1 MRHRDSASS
10 TKSGAV
16 PKRKPP
22 SPAYW
27 LLAAVLPVVFLTSMR
42 VIDAPPA
49 GLAQWQH
56 ASADF
61 AAVSGATPQDLG
73 AVAWSA
79 VALPYRRPIARDAD
93 GVAWYRLTFEL
104 DAAPAVIWAVYE
116 RRPRANLAMFI
127 NGTPVSAAGELLR
140 PYSHDWAPR
149 LVAVPAALLQPGRNE
164 LLVRSAAE
172 PPADRMDTLY
182 IGPYQVLAAP
192 YERHLLLDVTA
203 KQATLA
209 AMLLFAAL
217 FGIIYAL
224 RRRDT
229 VFAAYGITILVWSS
243 HVCYSLGPDRWWVTE
258 AQWRVLGE
266 FTLVAFVVC
275 AIMTVHR
282 FLGRRPRRTERWL
295 LAGAIAYLLAALAAV
310 TLVDGEPLREFNRY
324 IGIPILLILSGR
336 AVWQLTR
343 AALANATIERRLMLL
358 CALIVW
364 TTALRDYLVAASGPG
379 DGTAG
384 MYLPYTVSF
393 VLLVFGSLIMF
404 RFARALRETEVLNR
418 ELEARVEQK
427 AAELEANYARI
438 RVFERNQA
446 LAGERSRIMRDM
458 HDGIGG
464 QLVAAIALASRPD
477 AARELDGLLHEALDD
492 LRMMIDSLE
501 ATEADLLTALGM
513 LRMRVTNRFAAAG
526 IEFRWEV
533 TDVPPIAG
541 FGPEQVL
548 QLMRIVQEAFANVLK
563 HAGAHTITVRTRT
576 AQLATGEPAI
586 AVEIEDDGRGMQS
599 GRAAGRGLAN
609 MRRRAQALAAEIEI
623 GPGPRGGTRV
633 VVRLPLAGGAAAAR
647 DAGHV
652 AMAKV

>member
-16 PKRKPP
+16 PKRKSP

-27 LLAAVLPVVFLTSMR
+27 LLAIVLPAIFLAIMQA
-42 VIDAPPA
+42 VDAPPT
-49 GLAQWQH
+49 GLADWQH
-56 ASADF
+56 ESAQF
-61 AAVSGATPQDLG
+61 AAVAGETPPELT
-73 AVAWSA
+73 AVEW
-79 VALPYRRPIARDAD
+79 LPVSLPRRYLLERDGN
-93 GVAWYRLTFEL
+93 GVAWYRLTFEVESVR
-104 DAAPAVIWAVYE
+104 AGPWAIYQ
-116 RRPRANLAMFI
+116 RRPRANLAMFV
-127 NGTPVSAAGELLR
+127 NGMAVTSRGETQR
-140 PYSHDWAPR
+140 PYSHDWSPK
-149 LVAVPAALLQPGRNE
+149 LIPLPVALLRTGTNE
-164 LLVRSAAE
+164 LMVRTAAE
-172 PPADRMDTLY
+172 PPTSQMDVTY
-182 IGPYQVLAAP
+182 IGPYTTLAAA
-192 YERHLLLDVTA
+192 YARHLLLDVTA

-229 VFAAYGITILVWSS
+229 VFAAYGITILVWSL
-243 HVCYSLGPDRWWVTE
+243 HVCFLLGPARWLVTE
-258 AQWRVLGE
+258 AQWHVLGE

-275 AIMTVHR
+275 SLMTVHR
-282 FLGRRPRRTERWL
+282 FLGRRPRRAERWL
-295 LAGAIAYLLAALAAV
+295 LAGATAYLLTALAAV
-310 TLVDGEPLREFNRY
+310 TFLDGEPLREFNRY
-324 IGIPILLILSGR
+324 VGIPILLILSAR
-336 AVWQLTR
+336 AVLQLAR

-364 TTALRDYLVAASGPG
+364 VTGVRDFLVHTGAPG
-379 DGTAG
+379 DGAHV

-438 RVFERNQA
+438 RVFERKQA

-464 QLVAAIALASRPD
+464 QLVAAIALASRPN
-477 AARELDGLLHEALDD
+477 ASRELDGLLHEALDD

-501 ATEADLLTALGM
+501 STEADLLTALGM

-526 IEFRWEV
+526 IEFHWEV
-533 TDVPPIAG
+533 TDIPPIAG

-548 QLMRIVQEAFANVLK
+548 QLMRIVQEAFTNILK
-563 HAGAHTITVRTRT
+563 HARARTITVRTTT
-576 AQLATGEPAI
+576 AQLASGEPAI
-586 AVEIEDDGRGMQS
+586 AVEIEDDGAGLQP
-599 GRAAGRGLAN
+599 GRPAGRGLAN
-609 MRRRAQALAAEIEI
+609 MRRRAAALAAEIEV
-623 GPGPRGGTRV
+623 GSAAGGGTRV
-633 VVRLPLAGGAAAAR
+633 VVRLPLAGDSQAR
-647 DAGHV
+647 DTDHTRV
-652 AMAKV
+652 ARV